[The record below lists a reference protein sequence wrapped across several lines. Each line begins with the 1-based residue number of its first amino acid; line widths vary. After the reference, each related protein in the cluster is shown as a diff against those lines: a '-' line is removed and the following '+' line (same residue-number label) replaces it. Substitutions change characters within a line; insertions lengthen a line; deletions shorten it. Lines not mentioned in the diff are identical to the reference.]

1 MPEDPSNPAINVS
14 RIKAGGGIAGAMFTV
29 MSMSIFLIA
38 IPALRYF
45 LPAAIF
51 LGGGVALAIRSI
63 HHATPGAP
71 WIPNSSRN

>member
-1 MPEDPSNPAINVS
+1 
-14 RIKAGGGIAGAMFTV
+14 